1 MAAVPSLLG
10 TTCASGSPVALA
22 SSGARHR
29 GDPLGGLALAQ
40 HPALTDVEG
49 VGLTDRR
56 AERQRL
62 RRRHALGLHPHD
74 PGAHAVRDAGPRA
87 GLDEVV
93 AVDLELRALEGGLEG
108 ALGRPDRRPVLA
120 DGDADLLRRHERDGE
135 ALATERGPTRGR
147 QLGVLRTDAEGGERL
162 ADGVLGRPVGPLLPV
177 LDDGERVGVP
187 DDDSLA
193 VLELLVE
200 ARLHDVVLADLDA
213 LLDWLAADP
222 DRWPSLN
229 GDALLQVSGQEPVLV
244 VDDDAQQ
251 PQPVHGLT
259 SSGTHPQACC
269 ELCRQPVDKKP
280 DTLTH
285 LTAEKMVAKSDPRL
299 GFRAALDATIAL
311 AVWLQIELAEP
322 WQPWLADIRSRL
334 GNIMRADAVGE
345 PLAAQSIVGLNED
358 ELHRLSHQPLRYLD
372 HDHLVPEA
380 GHGRDAALLNLL
392 RSKIRETET
401 VAAQVFITRSFEVL
415 RPDILQALNRLSS
428 TVYVMM
434 ILSVAKHPLTVSQIQ
449 QRLGGEQ

>member
-1 MAAVPSLLG
+1 MKDFITEAWLRANHTLSEGAEIHLPADARLTPSARELLE
-10 TTCASGSPVALA
+10 S
-22 SSGARHR
+22 R
-29 GDPLGGLALAQ
+29 
-40 HPALTDVEG
+40 
-49 VGLTDRR
+49 
-56 AERQRL
+56 RL
-62 RRRHALGLHPHD
+62 RIKF
-74 PGAHAVRDAGPRA
+74 
-87 GLDEVV
+87 LDEQ
-93 AVDLELRALEGGLEG
+93 G
-108 ALGRPDRRPVLA
+108 
-120 DGDADLLRRHERDGE
+120 
-135 ALATERGPTRGR
+135 
-147 QLGVLRTDAEGGERL
+147 
-162 ADGVLGRPVGPLLPV
+162 
-177 LDDGERVGVP
+177 
-187 DDDSLA
+187 SLF
-193 VLELLVE
+193 
-200 ARLHDVVLADLDA
+200 
-213 LLDWLAADP
+213 
-222 DRWPSLN
+222 
-229 GDALLQVSGQEPVLV
+229 

-259 SSGTHPQACC
+259 SSGTYPQACC

-415 RPDILQALNRLSS
+415 RPDLLQALNRLSS

-434 ILSVAKHPLTVSQIQ
+434 ILSVARHPLTVSQIQ